1 MHAFEHF
8 QKVLTVSRM
17 LDLVKHEL
25 GTVTCATKTC
35 SEGGSID
42 IEFYVEGIM

>member
-1 MHAFEHF
+1 
-8 QKVLTVSRM
+8 M

-42 IEFYVEGIM
+42 IEFMYVDVEIKVYT